1 MQGHITKF
9 RDDIGFG
16 VIRSEDGQKFRFSA
30 SEICNPNGK
39 LVGHDVDFLIESRKP
54 RDIVLLHGSPWGAF
68 AHKKTFGKRS

>member
-39 LVGHDVDFLIESRKP
+39 LVGLDVDFLIR
-54 RDIVLLHGSPWGAF
+54 I
-68 AHKKTFGKRS
+68 T